1 MKKTYFA
8 RAFVKVPGQSL
19 LAEINKRTLLAGV
32 AFGVMLSATVWM
44 LYSFFFSRQT
54 YWPAL
59 GILVLAALL
68 ILRYLRQ
75 VDLYWQGMTGE
86 RYVRDEIEP
95 IIKDGY
101 HILCSFPGEKF
112 DIDCVVVGPAGVYAI
127 EVKNPAKF
135 ASDDWVVFEG
145 GLLRLKSKA
154 AHKNIPLNGQDPI
167 KQALAHAN
175 WLRSYLS
182 EVRGRRFEAVRAA
195 VLFPR
200 FLVEEHVTPELLVM
214 NPKRFAFDYL
224 PKAPKVLEPGDI
236 TMIVAALRA
245 RMKTLYD
252 IEMAETES

>member
-19 LAEINKRTLLAGV
+19 ISEINKRILLAGV
-32 AFGVMLSATVWM
+32 SIGVMGSALAWM
-44 LYSFFFSRQT
+44 FYSLLFGKQG
-54 YWPAL
+54 YLPAL
-59 GILVLAALL
+59 MIMLVALAL
-68 ILRYLRQ
+68 IYRYTRQ
-75 VDLYWQGMTGE
+75 VDFYWQGMTGE

-112 DIDCVVVGPAGVYAI
+112 DIDCVVVGPGGVYAI

-154 AHKNIPLNGQDPI
+154 AHKTITLNGQDPI
-167 KQALAHAN
+167 KQARAHAN
-175 WLRSYLS
+175 WLRNYLT
-182 EVRGRRFEAVRAA
+182 EVRGRRFEGVKAV
-195 VLFPR
+195 VLFPK
-200 FLVEEHVTPELLVM
+200 FLVEDHVTPDLLVL

-252 IEMAETES
+252 IEMAEAES